1 MADNQHPETGA
12 SRQRNWYERAAL
24 MFAASVFVGAAT
36 GGVMALNSR
45 FGAEVTPGVRPP
57 LVVNT
62 GRVIP
67 QMAYSVS
74 ERFVGIIE
82 PARQTRLSFERPGLV
97 TEIVF
102 DEGDTV
108 SEGDVVARL
117 DVSRA
122 KSERRGLEARL
133 QELEAQHSLAS
144 VTLSRQGT
152 LKSRGWQ
159 SEQKFDEARFKV
171 AELAS
176 AIRGVKA
183 SIDAI
188 DIDISKSELK
198 ATYSG
203 TVAARSIDEGSVVNA
218 GAPVIEIVEAGVRRI
233 RVGLSVAAANAIEP
247 GRSYRLVSNGRE
259 FEGRLAAKRPD
270 LQAGTRTVTVLF
282 EVGGADEL
290 PLGEIVEVIVERS
303 VKADGAWVP
312 ISALSEGAK
321 GLWTLLSV
329 VDGEGGPVIAREAV
343 EVLHVENGKAY
354 VRGNLSTI
362 SRIVV
367 NGTNRII
374 PGQRV
379 ALASQTAGRE

>member
-1 MADNQHPETGA
+1 
-12 SRQRNWYERAAL
+12 
-24 MFAASVFVGAAT
+24 
-36 GGVMALNSR
+36 
-45 FGAEVTPGVRPP
+45 
-57 LVVNT
+57 
-62 GRVIP
+62 
-67 QMAYSVS
+67 
-74 ERFVGIIE
+74 
-82 PARQTRLSFERPGLV
+82 
-97 TEIVF
+97 
-102 DEGDTV
+102 
-108 SEGDVVARL
+108 
-117 DVSRA
+117 
-122 KSERRGLEARL
+122 
-133 QELEAQHSLAS
+133 
-144 VTLSRQGT
+144 
-152 LKSRGWQ
+152 
-159 SEQKFDEARFKV
+159 
-171 AELAS
+171 
-176 AIRGVKA
+176 
-183 SIDAI
+183 
-188 DIDISKSELK
+188 
-198 ATYSG
+198 
-203 TVAARSIDEGSVVNA
+203 
-218 GAPVIEIVEAGVRRI
+218 VEAGVRRI

-354 VRGNLSTI
+354 VRGNLSTT